1 MTDIEIAAEAAK
13 TAADNAAKEAAAKAA
28 AEAAAKAAAATD
40 ADLVRMTPA
49 QLKARLDET
58 RVAAEK
64 RTAEQFAAELGIPI
78 ADAKKLIAETKA
90 KDDANKSEVQ
100 RLTEQ
105 LAAAQAKSA
114 RLGVLEETVTG
125 RAAVEFGAL
134 SDVQRAAVETIAG
147 SDPAARLKTIDALK
161 PSWAAAQKVADD
173 TAQVAK
179 AAADKAAAD
188 AAVEAAKKVPI
199 PAGATTTP
207 ASPPPPPAQPGTPT
221 NHLAVWESLKVSNP
235 VAAGIYRN
243 KHDAAIRAAQRQ
255 ATG

>member
-13 TAADNAAKEAAAKAA
+13 TAADNASKEASAKAVAEVAAKATA
-28 AEAAAKAAAATD
+28 AQAAAD
-40 ADLVRMTPA
+40 ANLVRMTPA
-49 QLKARLDET
+49 QLKERLDES
-58 RVAAEK
+58 RVAGEK
-64 RTAEQFAAELGIPI
+64 ALAAQLGVPVEE
-78 ADAKKLIAETKA
+78 AKKLIADAKA
-90 KDDANKSEVQ
+90 RDDANKSEVQ

-134 SDVQRAAVETIAG
+134 SDVQKAAVETIAG

-179 AAADKAAAD
+179 AAADAAA
-188 AAVEAAKKVPI
+188 EAAKKAPV
-199 PAGATTTP
+199 PAGATTAP

-221 NHLAVWESLKVSNP
+221 NHLAVWESLKASNP
-235 VAAGIYRN
+235 VAAGMYRS

>member
-13 TAADNAAKEAAAKAA
+13 TAADNASKEASAKAVAEVAAKATA
-28 AEAAAKAAAATD
+28 AQAAAD
-40 ADLVRMTPA
+40 ANLVRMTPA
-49 QLKARLDET
+49 QLKERLDES
-58 RVAAEK
+58 RVAGEK
-64 RTAEQFAAELGIPI
+64 ALAAQLGVPVEE
-78 ADAKKLIAETKA
+78 AKKLIADAKA
-90 KDDANKSEVQ
+90 RDDANKSEVQ

-134 SDVQRAAVETIAG
+134 SDVQKAAVETIAG

-188 AAVEAAKKVPI
+188 AAAEAAKKAPV
-199 PAGATTTP
+199 PAGATTAP

-221 NHLAVWESLKVSNP
+221 NHLAVWESLKASNP
-235 VAAGIYRN
+235 VAAGMYRS

>member
-1 MTDIEIAAEAAK
+1 MSDTTAAVAAIPAAPVAPAAPAIAAPIAPAP
-13 TAADNAAKEAAAKAA
+13 AAAPA
-28 AEAAAKAAAATD
+28 AESM
-40 ADLVRMTPA
+40 VNMTPA

-58 RVAAEK
+58 RAAAEK
-64 RTAEQFAAELGIPI
+64 RSAEQFAAELGIPI
-78 ADAKKLIAETKA
+78 ADAKKLIADAKA
-90 KDDANKSEVQ
+90 RDDANKSEVQ

-134 SDVQRAAVETIAG
+134 SDVQRAAVEAIAG

-161 PSWAAAQKVADD
+161 PSWAAAQKRDDAD
-173 TAQVAK
+173 AQVAK
-179 AAADKAAAD
+179 AAADKAAVD
-188 AAVEAAKKVPI
+188 AAAEAAKKAPV
-199 PAGATTTP
+199 PAGATTAP

-221 NHLAVWESLKVSNP
+221 NHLAVWESLKASNP
-235 VAAGIYRN
+235 VAAGMYRS